1 MNLGARLNTSSLSTL
16 CIHKEDLSYLY
27 IHHIYF
33 MHMEST
39 ETMYVQMH
47 SK

>member
-1 MNLGARLNTSSLSTL
+1 MNVGARLNTSSLSSL
-16 CIHKEDLSYLY
+16 YIHKEDLSSLY

-33 MHMEST
+33 MHMQST